1 MRREHLIGRDGGICV
16 WCGREPWTADLTA
29 EHLLPR
35 SRRGQT
41 VPENL
46 AVACLPCNKR
56 RRTKPVVAYV
66 RSQRADGREPRMDLL
81 ESALERLSRSESPSH
96 AEYARRQ
103 LALLER
109 V

>member
-1 MRREHLIGRDGGICV
+1 MTRENLIGRDGGTCV
-16 WCGREPWTADLTA
+16 WCGRDPWPTDLTA

-35 SRRGQT
+35 SRSGRT

-46 AVACLPCNKR
+46 AVACRSCNRR

-66 RSQRADGREPRMDLL
+66 RSRRDDGYEPRMDLL
-81 ESALERLSRSESPSH
+81 EAALERMSRSESPVH

-103 LALLER
+103 LALLGR
-109 V
+109 L